1 MTKSTKVC
9 GGGNCQIEPES
20 AVYESSVDSNASAKA
35 GNPCYA
41 IAKDVPGE
49 YDTAVSAWVCGCV
62 GA

>member
-1 MTKSTKVC
+1 MWRSAFVTKSTKVC

-41 IAKDVPGE
+41 IANG
-49 YDTAVSAWVCGCV
+49 CGT
-62 GA
+62 